1 MASTHRI
8 LVVEDE
14 RAIRD
19 LIQES
24 LALAGLHAE
33 VASDGLDALNL
44 LRRNR
49 FDLLVL
55 DLNLPKLD
63 GLSLLQKLRGE
74 GDVTP
79 VLILS
84 ARSDRTDVTGG
95 LRSGADDYLTKPFGV
110 EELVLRVKAI
120 LRRTNPETLAINAL
134 ICGPI
139 RMDIDRHQV
148 TLNNRLVELSAT
160 EFNLLEALLGRA
172 GKVVTKETLL
182 SQVWGID
189 FNANTTVVDTYISY
203 LRRKLHQDGFAGIKT
218 VRGVGFQ
225 IVGD

>member
-33 VASDGLDALNL
+33 VAGDGLDALNL

>member
-1 MASTHRI
+1 MTSGHRI

-14 RAIRD
+14 AAIRD

-24 LALAGLHAE
+24 LALAELRTEIAT
-33 VASDGLDALNL
+33 DGLDALNQI
-44 LRRNR
+44 RKNP
-49 FDLLVL
+49 FDLLIL

-63 GLSLLQKLRGE
+63 GMTLLEKLRSE
-74 GDVTP
+74 GDTTP

-84 ARSDRTDVTGG
+84 ARSDRSDVTSG
-95 LRSGADDYLTKPFGV
+95 LRSGADDYLTKPFGI

-120 LRRTNPETLAINAL
+120 LRRSYAQSAVVNLL
-134 ICGPI
+134 RCGPI

-148 TLNNRLVELSAT
+148 TLNEKEVELSAT
-160 EFNLLEALLGRA
+160 EFSLLEALLSRV
-172 GKVVTKETLL
+172 GKVVSKELLL
-182 SQVWGID
+182 SEVWGIN
-189 FNANTTVVDTYISY
+189 FNSNTTVVDTYISY
-203 LRRKLHQDGFAGIKT
+203 LRRKLHHDGFTGIKT

>member
-134 ICGPI
+134 VCGPI

-148 TLNNRLVELSAT
+148 TLNDRLVELSAT